1 MSLTRLRRADSRLL
15 LALVCVACAAVVAPA
30 ATADVDKGVGPRL
43 SLNGSVSTFPAGQP
57 FHIASGW
64 GTAPGQLDQSIG
76 LWTYKLTI
84 DGVPAQPSFIQTTV
98 SQDPVY
104 GTVLGRVSVFNFP
117 SGMSG
122 THVFGSTFLGPC
134 KEMVHEGFRQAPALT
149 RGMLSQRATAPF
161 SRPSRSVRRA
171 AKHGEERDNL
181 WRRTKGSR
189 AAAQVPRVGLE
200 AVSAGLAGPS
210 SLLSGRHPRW
220 REDFS

>member
-104 GTVLGRVSVFNFP
+104 GTVLGRVSEFNFP
-117 SGMSG
+117 DGMSG

-134 KEMVHEGFRQAPALT
+134 KEMVDEG
-149 RGMLSQRATAPF
+149 SAT
-161 SRPSRSVRRA
+161 
-171 AKHGEERDNL
+171 
-181 WRRTKGSR
+181 
-189 AAAQVPRVGLE
+189 
-200 AVSAGLAGPS
+200 GPCA
-210 SLLSGRHPRW
+210 HPR
-220 REDFS
+220 DVVPTSNSPFFATITFGP